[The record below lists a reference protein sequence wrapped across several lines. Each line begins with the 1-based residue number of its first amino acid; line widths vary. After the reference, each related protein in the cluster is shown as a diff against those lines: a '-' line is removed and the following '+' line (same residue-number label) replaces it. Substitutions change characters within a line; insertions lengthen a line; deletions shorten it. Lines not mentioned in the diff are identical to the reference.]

1 MTNDSN
7 RPAPPQ
13 TSRAQR
19 GVALVVSMMM
29 LVAIT
34 LIGVAVMNSSRL
46 EWRMAANN
54 AFQTNAYT
62 QAELA
67 LLAGEQQIIQNT
79 CAAVGGTPQGQQ
91 ALPNSNNCNPNN
103 FGWPFNDNFYSTD
116 PATASPLPAGANPQ
130 AASTWAAGFGAAV
143 PGTAGSR
150 YAVVYRGCTNV
161 AVGGGA
167 GPCNA
172 ASAAPLS
179 IFTYEVW
186 AYGVD
191 AQGAARI
198 VQSTFVM
205 LVNWTNGILPLG
217 NDAPLPVG
225 APPFTTFRR
234 IGYVEIN

>member
-54 AFQTNAYT
+54 AFQTSAYT
-62 QAELA
+62 QAEAA
-67 LLAGEQQIIQNT
+67 LLAGEQQIIQRT
-79 CAAVGGTPQGQQ
+79 CAGGQP
-91 ALPNSNNCNPNN
+91 ALPNSNNCNPGN
-103 FGWPFNDNFYSTD
+103 FGWVWGNVPGLFSTD
-116 PATASPLPAGANPQ
+116 PATFFGLPANTNLRAAN
-130 AASTWAAGFGAAV
+130 TWAAGFGAAA
-143 PGTAGSR
+143 PGGGR

-167 GPCNA
+167 VLCNA
-172 ASAAPLS
+172 AVAAQMS

-186 AYGVD
+186 AYGND
-191 AQGAARI
+191 AQGATRI

-205 LVNWTNGILPLG
+205 LVNWTNGALLLG

-225 APPFTTFRR
+225 VPSFTQFRR

>member
-1 MTNDSN
+1 MTNASN
-7 RPAPPQ
+7 CPAPPQ
-13 TSRAQR
+13 TWRAQR
-19 GVALVVSMMM
+19 GVALVISMMM

-67 LLAGEQQIIQNT
+67 LNAGEQAIIRNT
-79 CAAVGGTPQGQQ
+79 CAGNAP
-91 ALPNSNNCNPNN
+91 APPDNNNCRPNVFNWTWADQLFSTSTELPVAQYWNPLNV
-103 FGWPFNDNFYSTD
+103 
-116 PATASPLPAGANPQ
+116 NPRLVT
-130 AASTWAAGFGAAV
+130 TWTAAGFGAAA
-143 PGTAGSR
+143 PGGGR

-167 GPCNA
+167 GPCNPA
-172 ASAAPLS
+172 IAAPLS

-186 AYGVD
+186 AYGID

-198 VQSTFVM
+198 VQSTYVM
-205 LVNWTNGILPLG
+205 LVNWTNG
-217 NDAPLPVG
+217 ALPVG
-225 APPFTTFRR
+225 NDEPLLPAGVPSFTTFRR

>member
-54 AFQTNAYT
+54 AFQASAYT
-62 QAELA
+62 QAEVA
-67 LLAGEQQIIQNT
+67 LRAGEQQIIQNT
-79 CAAVGGTPQGQQ
+79 CTGGAPI
-91 ALPNSNNCNPNN
+91 LPNSNNCHPNN
-103 FGWPFNDNFYSTD
+103 FGWSATNTDSFYASTD
-116 PATASPLPAGANPQ
+116 PLPGNPR
-130 AASTWAAGFGAAV
+130 AVGTWAAGFGAAA
-143 PGTAGSR
+143 PGGGR
-150 YAVVYRGCTNV
+150 YAVVYRGCTE
-161 AVGGGA
+161 VGVGVTA
-167 GPCNA
+167 PCNP
-172 ASAAPLS
+172 APAWAPQMS

-186 AYGVD
+186 AYGID

-198 VQSTFVM
+198 VQSTYVM
-205 LVNWTNGILPLG
+205 LVNRTNAPLAVG
-217 NDAPLPVG
+217 NDAPLPAGV
-225 APPFTTFRR
+225 FTQFRR